1 MILYFAIL
9 LIDVMD
15 LRLTQFKREAAV
27 FKALAHPS
35 RLLVVDELSK
45 GERCVCELTAMIG
58 SEMPTVS
65 RHLSILKNAG
75 IVSDDK
81 RGAQVYYRLE
91 MPCVMNFFKCVA
103 AARKENARAEATL
116 AG

>member
-1 MILYFAIL
+1 M
-9 LIDVMD
+9 
-15 LRLTQFKREAAV
+15 TKFKREAAV
-27 FKALAHPS
+27 FKALAHPA
-35 RLLVVDELSK
+35 RLLVVDELAK

-91 MPCVMNFFKCVA
+91 MPCVTGFFKCVS
-103 AARKENARAEATL
+103 AARKQSAKAEAIL
-116 AG
+116 G

>member
-1 MILYFAIL
+1 
-9 LIDVMD
+9 MD
-15 LRLTQFKREAAV
+15 NRLVRFRREAAI

-58 SEMPTVS
+58 AEMPTVS
-65 RHLSILKNAG
+65 RHLSVLKNAG
-75 IVSDDK
+75 VVSDDK

-91 MPCVMNFFKCVA
+91 MPCVMNFFKCVS
-103 AARKENARAEATL
+103 AARKGSARAEAIL

>member
-1 MILYFAIL
+1 
-9 LIDVMD
+9 MD
-15 LRLTQFKREAAV
+15 YRLTQFKREAAI

-35 RLLVVDELSK
+35 RLLVVDELSR

-75 IVSDDK
+75 IGSDDK

-91 MPCVMNFFKCVA
+91 MPCVMNFFKCVST
-103 AARKENARAEATL
+103 ARKENARAEAIL